1 MIEIRLSE
9 AAKEDLIDIWISTQ
23 ARSDKALADSY
34 LEDLDRALR
43 LLADNPRKGTD
54 YTHILPGLRRLV
66 VGQHAAIYRI
76 KDNYIRILRVMHQS
90 MDSSAH
96 LKNI

>member
-9 AAKEDLIDIWISTQ
+9 VAKEDLIDIWISTL

-43 LLADNPRKGTD
+43 LLADNPRKGGE
-54 YTHILPGLRRLV
+54 YTHTPPGMRRLI
-66 VGQHAAIYRI
+66 VGLHAAF
-76 KDNYIRILRVMHQS
+76 
-90 MDSSAH
+90 AG
-96 LKNI
+96 